1 MLLPPPQQYPQQQQ
15 LLLSTIFNCMH
26 NSALTLRSISF
37 IYLQCNKLL
46 ITVTATSRTKL
57 SLVELSSSLMTLNQ
71 LRSLLLLFLHLS
83 KLTNPLRGCETSEKC
98 SQPFVVCIYF
108 VACSLTLHNLS
119 SIFPFMDK
127 PLCFM

>member
-1 MLLPPPQQYPQQQQ
+1 MLLPPPLQYPQQQQ

-37 IYLQCNKLL
+37 IYLQCNKLPL
-46 ITVTATSRTKL
+46 TVIATSRTKL
-57 SLVELSSSLMTLNQ
+57 ILFELSSSLMTLNQ
-71 LRSLLLLFLHLS
+71 FRSLLLFLHLS
-83 KLTNPLRGCETSEKC
+83 KFTNPLRGCETSEKC
-98 SQPFVVCIYF
+98 SQPFVVCIHF